1 MAEGEITDPNAY
13 LAQLRS
19 LGLVNPA
26 DLEKVVASL
35 PAGAVARDLA
45 LVLAQNKLLTRYQAA
60 RILAGKGDGLRL
72 GQYVLLEEVGRGGMG
87 RVFRARHEVMDRQVA
102 LKVLNRRLAR
112 GQKAPEIFLREVRA
126 ASKLHHPN
134 LVTAHD
140 AWMTSVPY
148 FLVFEF
154 IEGPTLSMLVRARG
168 PLPVGL
174 ACEYIRQ
181 AALGLAHA
189 HERGLVH
196 RDIKPGNLM
205 LKVGENPAEPGVV
218 KICDFGLARLRPG
231 WQGNDASGRDSAEL
245 QSESVI
251 GTPDY
256 LAPEQARSLQDA
268 DARSDIYSLGC
279 TLYFLLTGQPPYPGE
294 STLEKVIRHGTEPVP
309 DPRMIRP
316 EIPEAVVR
324 ILRDMMAKDPSK
336 RPANGRELAESLL
349 PYVEASSINNVW
361 EKRSGGKDS
370 ESSGDWAL
378 QGATDQSSQG
388 STMDGLPDPASEF
401 ALDDEALRVFSQP
414 PVFLAPKTNWPV
426 AGGLN
431 LRRQAWWMVFAVL
444 AVLLAAILIW
454 RFLGR

>member
-19 LGLVNPA
+19 LGLVGTA
-26 DLEKVVASL
+26 DLDKLLVTL
-35 PAGAVARDLA
+35 PAGAGARDLA
-45 LVLAQNKLLTRYQAA
+45 LALAQAKLLTRYQAA
-60 RILAGKGDGLRL
+60 RILAGKGEGLRL

-102 LKVLNRRLAR
+102 LKVLNRRLAK
-112 GQKAPEIFLREVRA
+112 GHKAPEIFLREVRA

-140 AWMTSVPY
+140 AWMTSVPF

-154 IEGPTLSMLVRARG
+154 IEGPTLATLVRARG

-174 ACEYIRQ
+174 ACEYTRQ

-205 LKVGENPAEPGVV
+205 LKLGENPAEPGIV

-231 WQGNDASGRDSAEL
+231 WQGKDPVGGDSAEL
-245 QSESVI
+245 QSESII

-268 DARSDIYSLGC
+268 DARADIYSLGC

-294 STLEKVIRHGTEPVP
+294 STLEKVIRHGTEPIP
-309 DPRMIRP
+309 DPRLARP
-316 EIPEAVVR
+316 DIPDGVVR
-324 ILRDMMAKDPSK
+324 ILRDMMAKDPVQ
-336 RPANGRELAESLL
+336 RPANARDLAESLL
-349 PYVEASSINNVW
+349 PYVEASAITYVW
-361 EKRSGGKDS
+361 EKKTEGRDC
-370 ESSGDWAL
+370 ESSGEWGPL
-378 QGATDQSSQG
+378 GTMDQSSQG

-414 PVFLAPKTNWPV
+414 PIFAATKGSKPF
-426 AGGLN
+426 AGGVD
-431 LRRQAWWMVFAVL
+431 LRRKAWWILSMVG
-444 AVLLAAILIW
+444 AILLTAI
-454 RFLGR
+454 LGWWILFR

>member
-1 MAEGEITDPNAY
+1 MAEGEITDLNVY
-13 LAQLRS
+13 LAQLQA
-19 LGLVNPA
+19 LELVGAA
-26 DLEKVVASL
+26 DLEKVLGELAPGSS
-35 PAGAVARDLA
+35 ARDLA
-45 LVLAQNKLLTRYQAA
+45 LALAQANLLTRYQAA
-60 RILAGKGDGLRL
+60 RILAGKGEGLRL
-72 GQYVLLEEVGRGGMG
+72 GQYLLLEEVGRGGMG
-87 RVFRARHEVMDRQVA
+87 RVFRAHHEVMDRQVA
-102 LKVLNRRLAR
+102 LKVLNRKLAK
-112 GQKAPEIFLREVRA
+112 GEKAPDLFLREVRA

-154 IEGPTLSMLVRARG
+154 IDGPSLSSLVRARG

-205 LKVGENPAEPGVV
+205 LKPGEKPAEPGTV

-231 WQGNDASGRDSAEL
+231 WQGKGAVAVDSSEL
-245 QSESVI
+245 KSESII

-256 LAPEQARSLQDA
+256 LAPEQARSLQNA

-309 DPRMIRP
+309 DPRVVRP
-316 EIPEAVVR
+316 DIPEGVVQ
-324 ILRDMMAKDPSK
+324 ILHEMMAKDPAQ
-336 RPANGRELAESLL
+336 RPTNARELAESLL
-349 PYVEASSINNVW
+349 PYVEATTITHAW
-361 EKRSGGKDS
+361 EKKTGFKDS
-370 ESSGDWAL
+370 ESSGEWGHLVAI
-378 QGATDQSSQG
+378 DQSSQG

-414 PVFLAPKTNWPV
+414 PVFAAAKSKWPF
-426 AGGLN
+426 AGGMDLQ
-431 LRRQAWWMVFAVL
+431 RKARWAVSL
-444 AVLLAAILIW
+444 GGAILLALILSW
-454 RFLGR
+454 LFLFR

>member
-19 LGLVNPA
+19 LGLVGTA
-26 DLEKVVASL
+26 DLDKLLVTL
-35 PAGAVARDLA
+35 PAGAGARDLA
-45 LVLAQNKLLTRYQAA
+45 LALAQAKLLTRYQAA
-60 RILAGKGDGLRL
+60 RILAGKGEGLRL

-102 LKVLNRRLAR
+102 LKVLNRRLAK
-112 GQKAPEIFLREVRA
+112 GHKAPEIFLREVRA

-140 AWMTSVPY
+140 AWMTSVPF

-154 IEGPTLSMLVRARG
+154 IEGPTLATLVRARG

-174 ACEYIRQ
+174 ACEYTRQ

-205 LKVGENPAEPGVV
+205 LKLGENPAEPGIV

-231 WQGNDASGRDSAEL
+231 WQGQDPVGGDSAEL
-245 QSESVI
+245 HSESII

-268 DARSDIYSLGC
+268 DARADIYSLGC

-294 STLEKVIRHGTEPVP
+294 STLEKVIRHGTEPIP
-309 DPRMIRP
+309 DPRLARP
-316 EIPEAVVR
+316 DIPDGVVR
-324 ILRDMMAKDPSK
+324 ILRDMMAKDPVQ
-336 RPANGRELAESLL
+336 RPANARDLAESLL
-349 PYVEASSINNVW
+349 PYVEASAITYVW
-361 EKRSGGKDS
+361 EKKAGGRDS
-370 ESSGDWAL
+370 ESSGEW
-378 QGATDQSSQG
+378 GHFGTMDQSSQG

-414 PVFLAPKTNWPV
+414 PIFAATKGSKPF
-426 AGGLN
+426 AGGVD
-431 LRRQAWWMVFAVL
+431 LRRKALWILSMVG
-444 AVLLAAILIW
+444 AILLTAI
-454 RFLGR
+454 LGWWILFR